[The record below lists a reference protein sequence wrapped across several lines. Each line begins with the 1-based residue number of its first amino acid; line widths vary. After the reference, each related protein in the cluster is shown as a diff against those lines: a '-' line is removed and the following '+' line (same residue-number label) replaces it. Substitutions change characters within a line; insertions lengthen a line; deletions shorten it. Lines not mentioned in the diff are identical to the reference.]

1 MMQAVTEL
9 DFVLSNVFVTLT
21 TVTVA
26 ASAAPG
32 GTMVEDDRLRILA
45 RRFRKNEGM
54 FCWAEARSRCIPIR
68 TYSQYYTITRS
79 IPDELPRTWTLELEN
94 PS

>member
-45 RRFRKNEGM
+45 RFRKNMRGYSVGLKQVDVSQ
-54 FCWAEARSRCIPIR
+54 SR
-68 TYSQYYTITRS
+68 TRS
-79 IPDELPRTWTLELEN
+79 TIQ
-94 PS
+94 